1 MTEKML
7 ARVEDSIGWL
17 TINNPER
24 RNAVSIDMALRGA
37 DIIAE
42 FSAEPTVRAI
52 AICGAGDKAWMSGA
66 DLDDFGKKLGNG
78 IATDK
83 PRRSG
88 VGFYDAVYNCR
99 KPIIAAIHGYCM
111 GGGVALACACDL
123 RIAATDSIFAIPA
136 GRLGIGY
143 PPNFTRWI
151 VETIGVPNTKE
162 ILFTAKRYSAEEA
175 LRMNLV
181 NRVVAPADLDA
192 YIRDYVG
199 AIARNAPLS
208 LLASKLVIRDVAMH
222 PTGGDDAICQALVDA
237 CRNSQDF
244 AEGRRAFAEKRNPVF
259 RGT

>member
-7 ARVEDSIGWL
+7 AKAENGIGWL

-24 RNAVSIDMALRGA
+24 RNAVSVDMALRGA

-42 FSAEPTVRAI
+42 FSADPDVRAI

-66 DLDDFGKKLGNG
+66 DLGDFDSKLGDG
-78 IATDK
+78 TAER

-88 VGFYDAVYNCR
+88 LTFYKAVYDCK
-99 KPIIAAIHGYCM
+99 KPVIAAIHGYCL

-123 RIAATDSIFAIPA
+123 RIAATDAVFAIPA
-136 GRLGIGY
+136 GRLGVGY
-143 PPNFTRWI
+143 PPDFTRWM
-151 VETIGVPNTKE
+151 VETLGVPNTKE
-162 ILFTAKRYSAEEA
+162 ILFTAKRYSVDEA

-181 NRVVAPADLDA
+181 NRVVAPSELDA
-192 YIRDYVG
+192 FTRDYVG
-199 AIARNAPLS
+199 TIAANAPLS
-208 LLASKLVIRDVAMH
+208 VLASKLVVREVAKH
-222 PTGGDDAICQALVDA
+222 PAGWDEALCHALVDA